1 MLNHVALEYWSYGE
15 SGDGYGIPT
24 IAFFTA
30 DPTDDIQRLR
40 RTGKK
45 DGIKWARSDLK
56 LGKFRFL
63 DCLDFTNGKNPGLDE
78 LSDLCYCIPN
88 KTVGPK

>member
-1 MLNHVALEYWSYGE
+1 MTCSIAWPSSYGQGE
-15 SGDGYGIPT
+15 DGKGFGIPT
-24 IAFFTA
+24 NAFFTS

-56 LGKFRFL
+56 
-63 DCLDFTNGKNPGLDE
+63 
-78 LSDLCYCIPN
+78 
-88 KTVGPK
+88 